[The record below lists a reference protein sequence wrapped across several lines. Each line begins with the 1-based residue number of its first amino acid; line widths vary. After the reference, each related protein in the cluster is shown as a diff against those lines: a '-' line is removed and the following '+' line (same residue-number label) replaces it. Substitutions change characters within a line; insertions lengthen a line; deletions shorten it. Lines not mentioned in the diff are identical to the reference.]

1 MNICILMGKI
11 IEDVDFKFIYNS
23 KSISIATSKIQLI
36 DENQVE
42 IYGLDEKADYMYKN
56 LNKNDIILV
65 SGSIVNERKRN
76 KIKIEEITKLNSK

>member
-42 IYGLDEKADYMYKN
+42 IYG
-56 LNKNDIILV
+56 
-65 SGSIVNERKRN
+65 
-76 KIKIEEITKLNSK
+76 